1 LRLPLPGPVTT
12 RAVTGDQIAAAALR
26 YRGAGY
32 IYGGPAA
39 RPGDWDCSSFPSYVL
54 GHDLGLALPG
64 GKWGAPG
71 FPPNAHGPVVETWAS
86 WRGAVT
92 VSTPA
97 RGDLVCYV
105 GEGTSGHMGFVLG
118 PNQMVSALDSSDG
131 TLVTPIE
138 GYGPPGAPIVYR
150 RLLGAAAGSTA
161 AAIGGAATGQQG
173 LAPAVMALL
182 LVAVMGAAILAAA
195 AAAGTG
201 VALAGTWAASRVAR
215 G

>member
-1 LRLPLPGPVTT
+1 
-12 RAVTGDQIAAAALR
+12 
-26 YRGAGY
+26 
-32 IYGGPAA
+32 
-39 RPGDWDCSSFPSYVL
+39 
-54 GHDLGLALPG
+54 
-64 GKWGAPG
+64 
-71 FPPNAHGPVVETWAS
+71 
-86 WRGAVT
+86 
-92 VSTPA
+92 
-97 RGDLVCYV
+97 
-105 GEGTSGHMGFVLG
+105 MGFVLG